1 MEIIVL
7 NSLRELSLDG
17 ENAMSAPVKAYFMAI
32 VKRGT
37 EHEVAEKL
45 RKIEGITDVLVTYG
59 MWDIVARIETE
70 SLQKLDI
77 IITDLR
83 KINEITQTSTLVG
96 A

>member
-1 MEIIVL
+1 M
-7 NSLRELSLDG
+7 DG
-17 ENAMSAPVKAYFMAI
+17 ENTMSGPVKSYFMAI
-32 VKRGT
+32 VRRGT

-70 SLQKLDI
+70 SLRKLDT
-77 IITDLR
+77 IITNLR
-83 KINEITQTSTLVG
+83 KIGEITQTSTLVG

>member
-1 MEIIVL
+1 MPG
-7 NSLRELSLDG
+7 R
-17 ENAMSAPVKAYFMAI
+17 PVKAYFMAI

-45 RKIEGITDVLVTYG
+45 RKVEGITEVLVTYG
-59 MWDIVARIETE
+59 LWDIVARIETE
-70 SLQKLDI
+70 NLKKLDA

-83 KINEITQTSTLVG
+83 KITDIVQTSTLVG